1 MNNTPLVSVALC
13 TYNGDRYLASLLQ
26 SVVKQT
32 YKNIEIIIVDDCS
45 SDNTHRIL
53 LRFAQKDDRIKI
65 FRNEFNL
72 GLLGNF
78 AKALSFCKGE
88 LIALCDQDDIWDP
101 SKIELQVHAIGDN
114 LINYHDSELIGDNGK
129 PLGKR
134 MSDLFNFY
142 SGDQPEVFLMLN
154 CISGHTMLIKREL
167 LSHALPLQGHFHDW
181 WIAYVAANHGSIN
194 YMSRSLVKYRQHDKN
209 CTDVLA
215 KKISFT
221 QESELFKRQYK
232 WLEACANYKENKN
245 PAFVKTL
252 FRLYSQRVNSYFSIG
267 LEKFMKKNAELLFYL
282 SKKEHENDLRRIKRY
297 MWGLKA
303 RNFWYGFIKADKRK
317 IVQLY

>member
-13 TYNGDRYLASLLQ
+13 TYNGDRYLASLLK
-26 SVVKQT
+26 SVVDQT

-45 SDNTHRIL
+45 TDNTLKTLHK
-53 LRFAQKDDRIKI
+53 FAQNDERIKVY
-65 FRNEFNL
+65 RNEFNL

-88 LIALCDQDDIWDP
+88 FIALCDQDDIWDR

-114 LINYHDSELIGDNGK
+114 LVNYHDSELIGDKGER
-129 PLGKR
+129 LGKK

-142 SGDQPEVFLMLN
+142 SGDQPEVFLLLN

-167 LSHALPLQGHFHDW
+167 LQHALPLQGHFHDW

-215 KKISFT
+215 KKVSLT
-221 QESELFKRQYK
+221 QETELFKRQYK

-252 FRLYSQRVNSYFSIG
+252 YRLYSQRINSYFSLS
-267 LEKFMKKNAELLFYL
+267 LEKFVAKNADVLFYL
-282 SKKEHENDLRRIKRY
+282 SKKERVHDLRRIHKFK
-297 MWGLKA
+297 WGLKA
-303 RNFWYGFIKADKRK
+303 RNFWYSFIKTDKRK
-317 IVQLY
+317 IVELY